1 MRLTGPPP
9 WSSKAA
15 WASWSGRCAARS
27 PVRVCGLSLRHTLR
41 SLSGA
46 GPPAG
51 CRPQRP
57 WSLPVLHHD
66 QPPTRK
72 SSRGALPIL
81 AIPRTDE
88 GWRPSHHTHTE
99 PHRPSCVF
107 VLHAL
112 PFVYVRLSA
121 VTASEASRRFSSV
134 CLNTAPRASKALPR
148 RTKGCLPSSSRYPL
162 RCRFSSACSAFLP
175 VKLAALLAPTQLGR
189 FQHPKSNIHHWKNG
203 CVPVRRLHDTPCNCS
218 VDTLQD
224 YNS

>member
-57 WSLPVLHHD
+57 WSLPVLRHD

-88 GWRPSHHTHTE
+88 GRRPSHHTHTE

-112 PFVYVRLSA
+112 PFVCIRRSA

-134 CLNTAPRASKALPR
+134 CLALAQLPAPRRLSLVAPRAASPPR
-148 RTKGCLPSSSRYPL
+148 RGTLSGAASLQPAQPSYP
-162 RCRFSSACSAFLP
+162 
-175 VKLAALLAPTQLGR
+175 
-189 FQHPKSNIHHWKNG
+189 
-203 CVPVRRLHDTPCNCS
+203 
-218 VDTLQD
+218 
-224 YNS
+224 